1 MKTSLL
7 AATALVSSTLFLVPG
22 AQGFDWNKPYIGGV
36 IGVVKSTG
44 VIDWGV
50 FDPVEEAYYPYTF
63 EFDGAGLLIGVT
75 SGINYTLDDKY
86 VVGIEGDAS
95 LAFLKGEGV
104 FDGDD
109 YGEFEEEL
117 HSLLTLR
124 GRAGVLSDDKDTYF
138 FVTGG
143 LAGGHVT
150 ANAYVEAFG
159 GEGESDVIS
168 LSGFVVGV
176 IGGVG
181 VEHAITDDLTVKG
194 EILAYKLGS
203 LSGSGYAGKG
213 DADANYKP
221 GGFILRTGI
230 NFHF

>member
-1 MKTSLL
+1 MHKSLL
-7 AATALVSSTLFLVPG
+7 TATALVSSALFLVPG
-22 AQGFDWNKPYIGGV
+22 AQAFDWDGPYVGGV

-44 VIDWGV
+44 EIDWNV
-50 FDPVEEAYYPYTF
+50 FDSGDFYPYTF
-63 EFDGAGLLIGVT
+63 EFDGTGLLIGVT
-75 SGINYTLDDKY
+75 SGINFTLDDKY

-95 LAFLKGEGV
+95 LAFLKSEGV
-104 FDGDD
+104 FDDFD

-150 ANAYVEAFG
+150 ANAYIEASEGG
-159 GEGESDVIS
+159 GEIEPIA
-168 LSGFVVGV
+168 LSGFVFGV

-181 VEHAITDDLTVKG
+181 VEHAITEDITVKG

-213 DADANYKP
+213 EANAVYQP
-221 GGFILRTGI
+221 SGFILRTGI